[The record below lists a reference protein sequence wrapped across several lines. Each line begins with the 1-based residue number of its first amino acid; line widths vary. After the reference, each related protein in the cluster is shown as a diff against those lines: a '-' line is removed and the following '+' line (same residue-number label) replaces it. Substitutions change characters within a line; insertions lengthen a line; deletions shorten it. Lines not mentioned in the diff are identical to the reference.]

1 MTFASVGNTRNER
14 GVANAI
20 EGWGGSS
27 DLYAQIISMDAVS
40 TRNAYDNLS
49 GEIHGSVKSALLTNT
64 RYARNA
70 VLQHLD
76 TNTCN
81 DEQKDVNG
89 RNVKSGEACRNLW
102 VNAWGHDG
110 HLKAD
115 SNAAKLDNKGWGFLA
130 GADLYD
136 NGRDSA
142 GVALGYE
149 QNDLKARDNRNS
161 DADVNAIHALVY
173 GRTAVGP
180 VNIKGGIGYSWLDV
194 DTTRHVS
201 VGSVVSTNKASYH
214 GNLYHAFVTGSHDF
228 AINERATVTPYV
240 GFSWQH
246 VKTNGFTEHGS
257 DPGSDSLLRGNSGPD
272 NYGLFSVGAKGKW
285 SLDNTKQCPVC
296 RCIVGTRSRKRQYV
310 LRPPVCRR
318 GKTVHGQR
326 NGNRPQCCPD
336 PAWC

>member
-149 QNDLKARDNRNS
+149 QNDLQS
-161 DADVNAIHALVY
+161 
-173 GRTAVGP
+173 P
-180 VNIKGGIGYSWLDV
+180 
-194 DTTRHVS
+194 
-201 VGSVVSTNKASYH
+201 
-214 GNLYHAFVTGSHDF
+214 
-228 AINERATVTPYV
+228 
-240 GFSWQH
+240 
-246 VKTNGFTEHGS
+246 
-257 DPGSDSLLRGNSGPD
+257 
-272 NYGLFSVGAKGKW
+272 
-285 SLDNTKQCPVC
+285 
-296 RCIVGTRSRKRQYV
+296 
-310 LRPPVCRR
+310 
-318 GKTVHGQR
+318 
-326 NGNRPQCCPD
+326 
-336 PAWC
+336 